1 MKQELKKEKKEEKHQ
16 AVLLKEV
23 VSFLPTEENLVVVDA
38 TFGEGGH
45 SQKILEKMGRG
56 SFLLAIDWDAAAQKN
71 FEKLKEKKRASFVLG
86 NFKEIKEI
94 LRKQSRGT
102 ANFILADLGWR
113 LEQIKNEDYGL
124 TFFSEKSLSM
134 RLDGKKEGLTA
145 EKIVNTFSA
154 EKLADIFRIYGG
166 EKQAW
171 LAAQTILS
179 AREKRLITSAKELAE
194 IIEKS
199 LARFYRR
206 ARIHPATKVFQALR
220 IFVNKELE
228 NLEIFLEKAVE
239 VLEKGG
245 RLAVITFHSGEDR
258 IVKNFFRA
266 NARGCICPPE
276 FPECVCGRR
285 PSLKILTRKPV
296 FPSAKEMN
304 ENPRCRSARLRVAEK
319 I

>member
-1 MKQELKKEKKEEKHQ
+1 VKQELKKEKKEEKHQ